1 MRVPLSDLVKEFNPS
16 DFVEVMSGPFQGQ
29 SGWVEGGSDNI
40 IDVVVENRSG
50 DATEVPDVKVGPFF
64 NSRHL
69 N

>member
-1 MRVPLSDLVKEFNPS
+1 MCVPLSDLVKEFHPGK
-16 DFVEVMSGPFQGQ
+16 FVEVMSGPFQGQ
-29 SGWVEGGSDNI
+29 SGLVEGGSGNI
-40 IDVVVENRSG
+40 IDVVVENRLG